1 MLKLRDYQLD
11 VKRQV
16 YDHIRNGQN
25 KILLCASTG
34 SGKTECAASIVSDI
48 LSRDRRVAFMVH
60 RDNLV
65 RQTIAR
71 FEKYGIKSSAV
82 AGGMDCDDSN
92 PCQVVSMQTLERRK
106 SAMALVDD
114 VAIYD
119 EAHLTAWRKSGRSM
133 IQNNHHKITIG
144 LTATP
149 WRLSKREEMGDLF
162 NALVLAPVP
171 SQLIEMGFLVRPRCF
186 GLSGADLNG
195 VKTVAGDF
203 ALDDLSV
210 LCNDDGVVNKA
221 VSEWQRLANG
231 LTTIV
236 FCVDVA
242 HARHMAEAF
251 QNAGVAANYVSG
263 DMCPVK
269 IREPLYA
276 DLKSGKL
283 TVLCSCNALSEGFDV
298 PNIECVILARPT
310 KSKAIFVQQLGRGLR
325 LSEGKTE
332 CLVLDQAGNIER
344 HGFIE
349 DLTPSDFALIQ
360 SKQGEKGDPPVKECP
375 ECGHLHRTFDMTCPE
390 CGYEYPLKEKVKN
403 ESNLVELRTVECNL
417 PLSGQLY
424 REWKKEAFKKGIAPG
439 YAMAKFKELHPN
451 QWPSAQ
457 WSLGAVFNGER
468 NEKSMLAYLE
478 YLEAIAIKKDKDYNW
493 INKEFK
499 AEFGC
504 YPPQQILEVM

>member
-1 MLKLRDYQLD
+1 MLQLRDYQI
-11 VKRQV
+11 KIKSEV
-16 YDHIRNGQN
+16 YKHIRDGQN
-25 KILLCASTG
+25 KILLCSSTG
-34 SGKTECAASIVSDI
+34 SGKTESACSIVQDI

-65 RQTIAR
+65 RQTVAR
-71 FEKYGIKSSAV
+71 FERYGVTPSIV
-82 AGGMDCDDSN
+82 AGGHPCDIAN

-106 SAMALVDD
+106 SALELVND

-119 EAHLTAWRKSGRSM
+119 ECHLTAWRKLGKQL
-133 IQNNHHKITIG
+133 IQGNHHKITIG

-162 NALVLAPVP
+162 SELVLAPMP
-171 SQLIEMGFLVRPRCF
+171 SQLMEMGFLVRPRYF
-186 GLSGADLNG
+186 GLSGADLNS
-195 VKTVAGDF
+195 VRTVAGDF

-210 LCNDDGVVNKA
+210 LCNDDKIVDKA
-221 VSEWQRLANG
+221 VQEWQRLANG
-231 LTTIV
+231 LQTIV

-242 HARHMAEAF
+242 HANNMSEAF
-251 QNAGVAANYVSG
+251 KRAGVAADYVSG

-283 TVLCSCNALSEGFDV
+283 TVLCACNALSEGFDV

-325 LSEGKTE
+325 IAEGKE
-332 CLVLDQAGNIER
+332 YCLVLDQAGNTER

-360 SKQGEKGDPPVKECP
+360 SSQGEKGDPPVKECP
-375 ECGHLHRTFDMTCPE
+375 ECGCLHRTFDMTCPE
-390 CGYEYPLKEKVKN
+390 CGYGYPLKEKVKQ
-403 ESNLVELRTVECNL
+403 ESNLVELRTIDANL
-417 PLSGQLY
+417 PLIAQLY
-424 REWKKEAFKKGIAPG
+424 RDWKKEAFKKKIAPG
-439 YAMAKFKELHPN
+439 YAMAKFKEMYPD
-451 QWPSAQ
+451 QWPSSQ
-457 WSLGAVFNGER
+457 WNYGAVFNGDR
-468 NEKSMLAYLE
+468 QDNVMVKYLQYLE
-478 YLEAIAIKKDKDYNW
+478 EIAIKKDKDDSW

-499 AEFGC
+499 AEFGS
-504 YPPQQILEVM
+504 YPSKQLLEVM